1 MRIIDWSSYVYS
13 SERGGDSRRSLGF
26 AASYGADRSGTDR
39 GGRVM
44 KHYEPSWRKP
54 AGMFM
59 ILALILLWAVLVGS
73 LSGLIGQLPMIAQVP
88 VYIFLGLI
96 WIWVLPLKRLLAWME
111 TGRDRKSTR
120 LNSSH

>member
-1 MRIIDWSSYVYS
+1 
-13 SERGGDSRRSLGF
+13 
-26 AASYGADRSGTDR
+26 
-39 GGRVM
+39 M

-111 TGRDRKSTR
+111 TGRWGRG
-120 LNSSH
+120 